1 MDALNSV
8 QESSEPG
15 LAALQQWLL
24 WLSPHS
30 SLHRVY
36 GGIWIIPISQRQK
49 LRTEKLGCL
58 PKGTVRCL
66 GLTSRPA

>member
-8 QESSEPG
+8 RESSEPG
-15 LAALQQWLL
+15 MTTLQHRLL

-36 GGIWIIPISQRQK
+36 GGVWIISISQRQK

>member
-1 MDALNSV
+1 MTLTKLFSLSEVPVSQFEDGTTDPLNSV

-15 LAALQQWLL
+15 MAAPQQRLL

-36 GGIWIIPISQRQK
+36 GG
-49 LRTEKLGCL
+49 
-58 PKGTVRCL
+58 V
-66 GLTSRPA
+66 